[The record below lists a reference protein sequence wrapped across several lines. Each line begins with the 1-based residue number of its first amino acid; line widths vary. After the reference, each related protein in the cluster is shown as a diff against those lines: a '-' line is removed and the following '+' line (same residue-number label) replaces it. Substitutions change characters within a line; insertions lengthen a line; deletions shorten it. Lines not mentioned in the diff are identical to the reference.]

1 VKPTSVAALYDIH
14 GNLPALEAVLA
25 EVPEGATIVV
35 GGDVA
40 LGGFPHQTLELLR
53 SLGER
58 VLWVRGNCDREL
70 TPGEAGFVSMEALAW
85 VRSRLSDEQ
94 ITFLHGLPPQIEFEV
109 DGVGR
114 VLFCHASPRND
125 VDIFIA
131 TTPEEHVAPLFV
143 GVSADL
149 VVVGHNH
156 VQFERTVRD
165 IRVVNAGS
173 VGLSNEDEPGRGVH
187 KLSRVQ
193 NPSDLQEDRISAPH
207 GVAGSSPATAV
218 TPQPRSFFAASSNAL
233 PFLAYRAAILAWP
246 TAAALRPR
254 TRACPLNAH
263 CRPTIA

>member
-1 VKPTSVAALYDIH
+1 VRPASVAALYDIH

-25 EVPEGATIVV
+25 EMPEEATIVV

-40 LGGFPHQTLELLR
+40 LGAFPDQTLELLR

-70 TPGEAGFVSMEALAW
+70 TPGEAGFVSEEALEW

-94 ITFLHGLPPQIEFEV
+94 ISFLHDLPPQIELEV

-114 VLFCHASPRND
+114 VLFCHAPPRND

-131 TTPEEHVAPLFV
+131 ATPEEHVAPLFA

-156 VQFERTVRD
+156 VQFERTVSG
-165 IRVVNAGS
+165 IRVINAGS
-173 VGLSNEDEPGRGVH
+173 VGLPNEDEPGAYWALLGPRVDTGALRSRRARAHSQAGV
-187 KLSRVQ
+187 R
-193 NPSDLQEDRISAPH
+193 RA
-207 GVAGSSPATAV
+207 
-218 TPQPRSFFAASSNAL
+218 
-233 PFLAYRAAILAWP
+233 RAAPNTSRAQSDSLSVRD
-246 TAAALRPR
+246 TVCERAAGPGRHAPR
-254 TRACPLNAH
+254 LMGATRSS
-263 CRPTIA
+263 

>member
-1 VKPTSVAALYDIH
+1 VKRSSVAALYDIH

-25 EVPEGATIVV
+25 EVPAEATIVV

-40 LGGFPHQTLELLR
+40 LGGFPAQTLELLR

-70 TPGEAGFVSMEALAW
+70 APGEPGFVSQEVLEW
-85 VRSRLSDEQ
+85 VRSRLSGEE
-94 ITFLHGLPPQIEFEV
+94 ISFLHGLPSQVELEV
-109 DGVGR
+109 EGVGR

-131 TTPEEHVAPLFV
+131 TTPEEHVAPLFA

-156 VQFERTVRD
+156 VQFERMVSG

-173 VGLSNEDEPGRGVH
+173 VGLPNEDEPGAYWALIGPLVEHR
-187 KLSRVQ
+187 RTQ
-193 NPSDLQEDRISAPH
+193 Y
-207 GVAGSSPATAV
+207 
-218 TPQPRSFFAASSNAL
+218 QPRPSTFPGWGASRQSR
-233 PFLAYRAAILAWP
+233 PDYLARAE
-246 TAAALRPR
+246 R
-254 TRACPLNAH
+254 RAVGA
-263 CRPTIA
+263 

>member
-1 VKPTSVAALYDIH
+1 VRPTSVAALYDIH

-25 EVPEGATIVV
+25 EVPEEATIVV

-40 LGGFPHQTLELLR
+40 LGGFPDQTLELLR

-58 VLWVRGNCDREL
+58 LLWVRGNCDREL
-70 TPGEAGFVSMEALAW
+70 TPGEAGFVSEEALEW

-94 ITFLHGLPPQIEFEV
+94 ISFLHDLPPQIELEV

-131 TTPEEHVAPLFV
+131 TTPEEHVAPLFA

-156 VQFERTVRD
+156 VQFERTVSG
-165 IRVVNAGS
+165 IRVINAGS
-173 VGLSNEDEPGRGVH
+173 VGLPNEDEPGAYWALLGP
-187 KLSRVQ
+187 RV
-193 NPSDLQEDRISAPH
+193 EHRR
-207 GVAGSSPATAV
+207 
-218 TPQPRSFFAASSNAL
+218 TPFA
-233 PFLAYRAAILAWP
+233 
-246 TAAALRPR
+246 PR
-254 TRACPLNAH
+254 TSTFPGWGAPRESRAEYLA
-263 CRPTIA
+263 RAERLAVGA